1 MVLLPE
7 IFPLEGFELLKLFQT
22 NAPVLKVQQ
31 YSLLLV
37 VECSPKNDRE
47 EEADGKWK
55 IPWAALIRNYNVVIL
70 EFSVLDGYFSLQYL
84 PPLSIVRK
92 SLSLSTFFLY
102 YESISVRQQLVQRIR
117 QQRVLTT
124 TLNHPWA
131 ASISTINAFFVVR
144 IIGSRVCIRRKQCP
158 FNCVPQITAF
168 GSFKG
173 KCHRTSPTTI
183 SQFIRSALL
192 HIEVFLVRL
201 DTQWY
206 LSKLSHG
213 KNRQID

>member
-1 MVLLPE
+1 M
-7 IFPLEGFELLKLFQT
+7 
-22 NAPVLKVQQ
+22 
-31 YSLLLV
+31 
-37 VECSPKNDRE
+37 CSPKNDRE
-47 EEADGKWK
+47 GEADGKWK

-70 EFSVLDGYFSLQYL
+70 EFSVLGSTFLYNIPPTSSFNCQKKSLLEYIFFVLQKYFS
-84 PPLSIVRK
+84 P
-92 SLSLSTFFLY
+92 
-102 YESISVRQQLVQRIR
+102 SVVVWRIR

-192 HIEVFLVRL
+192 HIEVFFVRL
-201 DTQWY
+201 DT
-206 LSKLSHG
+206 
-213 KNRQID
+213 